1 MPSLDQIA
9 SGGPVKLL
17 IVGDSGN
24 GKTGGLASLVDAG
37 YKLRILDFEEGIAP
51 LAGFVKDKEK
61 LKNVSVHQLKDQFR
75 IAGNQIAIKKAPAF
89 QTGMGLLNDWKEP
102 DGATLGPIQSW
113 GLDTIFVLDTL
124 GSFSRSSLNMVLQAN
139 AKLTGNPEI
148 QHYGTAMDNVEK
160 SLDMLTNKE
169 LVPCHVVVI
178 AHLAYVEEKDSKG
191 QPYPAKAFPE
201 TIGAKLNPKVARKFN
216 NMIALQRTG
225 NQREYR
231 TKTAGLVSCKT
242 AVQIAEKYPLET
254 GLAEIF
260 RDLQGAKSLGPLA

>member
-1 MPSLDQIA
+1 MPSLDQLTA
-9 SGGPVKLL
+9 SGPVKLL
-17 IVGDSGN
+17 IVADSGV

-37 YKLRILDFEEGIAP
+37 YKLRVVDMEEGIAP
-51 LAGFVKDKEK
+51 LAGYVKDRSK
-61 LKNVSVHQLKDQFR
+61 LANVSVHQLKDEFR
-75 IAGNQIAIKKAPAF
+75 IAGNQIAIKRAPAF
-89 QTGMGLLNDWKEP
+89 QSAMTLLNDWKEP
-102 DGATLGPIQSW
+102 DGTTLGPIASW

-124 GSFSRSSLNMVLQAN
+124 GSFSKSSLNMVLQAN

-160 SLDMLTNKE
+160 VLDMLTNKN
-169 LVPCHVVVI
+169 LVPCHVIVL

-216 NMIALQRTG
+216 NMIAMQRTG
-225 NQREYR
+225 NNREYR
-231 TKTAGLVSCKT
+231 TKQAGLVSCKT
-242 AVQIAEKYPLET
+242 AVAIADKYPIET

-260 RDLQGAKSLGPLA
+260 RDLQGAKSLGPVA

>member
-1 MPSLDQIA
+1 MPSLDTL
-9 SGGPVKLL
+9 STGGPVKLL
-17 IVGDSGN
+17 VVGDSGT

-37 YKLRILDFEEGIAP
+37 YKLRVLDFEEGIAP
-51 LAGFVKDKEK
+51 LAGFVKDKSK
-61 LKNVSVHQLKDQFR
+61 LKNVSVHQLKDEFR
-75 IAGNQIAIKKAPAF
+75 IAGNQIAIKRAPAF

-102 DGATLGPIQSW
+102 DGTLGPIQSW

-124 GSFSRSSLNMVLQAN
+124 GSFSKSSLNMVLQAN

-160 SLDMLTNKE
+160 ALDMLTNKN
-169 LVPCHVVVI
+169 LVPCHVIVI

-216 NMIALQRTG
+216 NMIALQRVG

-231 TKTAGLVSCKT
+231 TKQSGLVSCKT
-242 AVQIAEKYPLET
+242 AVQIADKYPVET
-254 GLAEIF
+254 GMAEIF
-260 RDLQGAKSLGPLA
+260 RDLQGSKSLGPVA